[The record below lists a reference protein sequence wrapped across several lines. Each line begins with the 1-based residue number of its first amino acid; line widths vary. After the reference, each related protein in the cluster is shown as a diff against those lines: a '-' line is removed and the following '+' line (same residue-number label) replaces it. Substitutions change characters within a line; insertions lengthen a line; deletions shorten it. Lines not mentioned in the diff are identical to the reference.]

1 MKRAALLVLGLL
13 AVIAATSAACGSPDV
28 TLARR
33 PMGTAA
39 PAATP
44 LPRLDTPTPR
54 VPATY
59 TPAPEAPETDT
70 EAPPPPPTPTPDP
83 DAPLAAL
90 EISVDGDALTFDLE
104 QLTVAAGSHVVL
116 TFANVSTVNQHNWLV
131 VREGTK
137 DDVAIR
143 GAEHQQS
150 DWVQPGDPDVIAT
163 TSLLDPGV
171 TGEASFPAP
180 PAGVY
185 QFVCTFPGHNVTM
198 FGAFEVSR

>member
-13 AVIAATSAACGSPDV
+13 AVVAASVACASADV

-59 TPAPEAPETDT
+59 TPAPEAPETGT
-70 EAPPPPPTPTPDP
+70 EAPPPPTPTPDP
-83 DAPLAAL
+83 NAPLAAL
-90 EISVDGDALTFDLE
+90 QISVDGDALTFDQE

-143 GAEHQQS
+143 GADHQQS
-150 DWVQPGDPDVIAT
+150 NWLQPGDPDVIAT

-185 QFVCTFPGHNVTM
+185 QFVCTFPGHNATM
-198 FGAFEVSR
+198 FGAFEVTR